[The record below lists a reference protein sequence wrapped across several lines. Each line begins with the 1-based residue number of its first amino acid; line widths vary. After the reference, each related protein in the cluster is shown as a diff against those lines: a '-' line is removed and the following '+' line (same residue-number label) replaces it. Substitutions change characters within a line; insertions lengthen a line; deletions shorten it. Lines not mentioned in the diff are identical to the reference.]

1 MKSRVYMKLKH
12 NHYKT
17 NIQKSIFYVS
27 MLFVFIFFYRISS
40 LTPLAGDDWGYAVN
54 GIQGHPF
61 KMAFD
66 FYFSWSGRFFS
77 ELYGFLIAPNKA
89 LWNAL
94 NAVLFTS
101 IYYHALKISKMDNS
115 IFANVLLLFLMLSVK
130 DELRM
135 ETYTWLMGTTY
146 VIPLALSLFYFNQMI
161 KTLEIG
167 LKMKVLPIVIQS
179 IVLFYIGLT
188 MENIAVVMILA
199 NLCFILYSYLK
210 YREIPVYLYHYLFMS
225 LLSLTLLRLSP
236 GASAR
241 LLRDHQDWLNYSIID
256 QIMINFPNFIRFTFI
271 EHRYLVLVFSGLNIV
286 LIFKQIFLK
295 RRISIVEIL
304 LIAIFG
310 IASLSSISLTL
321 SQFFQ
326 HPFILELS
334 NYRSSFHLFFWPLF
348 ILAVFTNMLTLS
360 ENNRNITLFF
370 ILLAGL
376 ANGVMMASPIFGYRS
391 SLYTVYFMII
401 ASLIIFGS
409 LKIKWLNGLLILP
422 LLFLVIRS
430 ANGLHEKYK
439 LVESVHEIRMG
450 EITYYKKN
458 PEVKEAWLIRYPIF
472 SIHSGDVEENDLYHM
487 EVFKEYY
494 GLNQAVKL
502 IFYYPEKG
510 YGNLHE

>member
-1 MKSRVYMKLKH
+1 MELKH
-12 NHYKT
+12 KFYKS
-17 NIQKSIFYVS
+17 NVQKGIFYIS

-54 GIQGHPF
+54 GMQGHPF

-77 ELYGFLIAPNKA
+77 ELYGFLITPHKA
-89 LWNAL
+89 LWNVL
-94 NAVLFTS
+94 NAALFTS
-101 IYYHALKISKMDNS
+101 IYYHALKISKMDKS
-115 IFANVLLLFLMLSVK
+115 ISANVLLLFLMLSVK

-146 VIPLALSLFYFNQMI
+146 VIPLALSFFYFNQLI
-161 KTLEIG
+161 KTLENG
-167 LKMKVLPIVIQS
+167 LKMKLLPIVIQS

-199 NLCFILYSYLK
+199 NLCFILYAYLK

-225 LLSLTLLRLSP
+225 ILSFTLLRLSP

-241 LLRDHQDWLNYSIID
+241 LLRDHQDWMNYSIID
-256 QIMINFPNFIRFTFI
+256 QVMINYPNFIRFTFI
-271 EHRYLVLVFSGLNIV
+271 EHRYLVLVFSGLNILLV
-286 LIFKQIFLK
+286 FKQIFLK
-295 RRISIVEIL
+295 RSVSIVDGM
-304 LIAIFG
+304 LIAIFTF
-310 IASLSSISLTL
+310 ASLSSISLTL
-321 SQFFQ
+321 SQFIQ
-326 HPFILELS
+326 QPFIIELS
-334 NYRSSFHLFFWPLF
+334 NYQSTFHLFFWPLF
-348 ILAVFTNMLTLS
+348 ILAVFTNILSLS
-360 ENNRNITLFF
+360 ENERNLTLFF

-409 LKIKWLNGLLILP
+409 LRIKWLNGLLILP

-430 ANGLHEKYK
+430 ANGLHEKYE
-439 LVESVHEIRMG
+439 LVASVHEIRMG
-450 EITYYKKN
+450 EITYYKNN

-472 SIHSGDVEENDLYHM
+472 SIHSGDIEENDPYHM

-494 GLNQAVKL
+494 GLNPDVKL
-502 IFYYPEKG
+502 IFYYPEDG
-510 YGNLHE
+510 YDHLFD